1 MKRLLFVMI
10 ILSGTI
16 CHAQLPAP
24 CQIDTLIITCIR
36 YNYDEI
42 DRVNWPFS
50 VIYKSTT
57 FFKFAETKFVIQDI
71 TKLGDEIYFTVVNS
85 LENTYGQEEYSLVYK
100 EIEGKIVIEFSGY
113 EFICHKYDQSMSHA
127 ESSTLEECGALRKMH
142 LEIMTAKKQEL

>member
-1 MKRLLFVMI
+1 MI

-85 LENTYGQEEYSLVYK
+85 LENTYGQEEYSLVYRSVN
-100 EIEGKIVIEFSGY
+100 EP
-113 EFICHKYDQSMSHA
+113 
-127 ESSTLEECGALRKMH
+127 CGILNIGGVWRF
-142 LEIMTAKKQEL
+142 KKNAFGNHDSEKARTMIAIDI